1 MSSSGFSDDEIRQM
15 MKVIFGDEG
24 KVAQDANAGTGA
36 MAGSNSGSAPSLGSN
51 QPDGSYYRPFDIGA
65 AGDLGNT
72 GGKFS
77 FGDQGGSGLAA
88 QNLPPMVGLLGDAL
102 LPKPVTLQNTGL
114 PTDSGTTFSSQN
126 PYVAAPDLSK
136 GEGIQPFGLNRPGY
150 TPQDGDREL
159 LARVI
164 FSEGAGVSG
173 DYPALAWAIINRVGA
188 RGFPSTLQGV
198 INQTDSKG
206 RPELGIN
213 TPLWSSSAL
222 PDSLTGL
229 NALSY
234 QKALSVA
241 DGVLNGTIRDPTQ
254 GARYIYSGAML
265 SKGFFPNAISSGR
278 LVPSAYPGTAF
289 TFYRDTQ
296 N

>member
-1 MSSSGFSDDEIRQM
+1 MSSSGFGDDEIRQM
-15 MKVIFGDEG
+15 MKEIFGDDG
-24 KVAQDANAGTGA
+24 VSQQDANAGTSA
-36 MAGSNSGSAPSLGSN
+36 MAGTNSGSAPSPGSN
-51 QPDGSYYRPFDIGA
+51 QPDGSYYRPFDIG
-65 AGDLGNT
+65 GT
-72 GGKFS
+72 GGLGITGGNFS
-77 FGDQGGSGLAA
+77 FDNRGGFGLFA
-88 QNLPPMVGLLGDAL
+88 QNLYG
-102 LPKPVTLQNTGL
+102 
-114 PTDSGTTFSSQN
+114 
-126 PYVAAPDLSK
+126 AAPDLSK
-136 GEGIQPFGLNRPGY
+136 GEGIQPLGLNSPGY

-159 LARVI
+159 LARII

-173 DYPALAWAIINRVGA
+173 DYPALAWAIVNRVGA

-198 INQTDSKG
+198 INQADSKG

-213 TPLWSSSAL
+213 TPLWTSSAL

-241 DGVLNGTIRDPTQ
+241 DGVLNGTITDPTQ
-254 GARYIYSGAML
+254 GARYFYSGAMP

-278 LVPSAYPGTAF
+278 LVPAPFPGTAF